1 MSTEYPDVL
10 GDLSE
15 ARQRFEA
22 NGVHYLAA
30 LEPST
35 IAPGQTTAVRVWLQS
50 CWDVPVQVALQIPL
64 SNSHQPGLSML
75 QQRTDVPL
83 EPAEVGEL
91 SVPIGSD
98 PHLTPGAHP
107 IRLLLSSSFET
118 RGRYIR
124 SQKCQDR
131 LGDTLLSFTTGLS
144 LASSVGLGYVARTQ
158 PEQKL
163 ELRVKGSPQPDPSPD
178 LTPTF
183 LSHWTVD
190 ELRIQGKARQQV
202 NDQRLFLLP
211 KIQRTSLFSTLLD
224 ESKIRFGQAGLT
236 LQIGE
241 AIYLAKI
248 LTYAVEYFLSKP
260 ERQDALLVPAY
271 ALAHRH
277 NLSTDDPIYLV
288 ARADY
293 PRLTRL
299 ASSLTFGL
307 LRHRRYQEPWTREE
321 QIAVTEYVAQ
331 CVELGRA
338 LPAEFLYLPLL
349 LGGLMVSTEV
359 QMPGEKP
366 AQSLAL
372 LAKARELRSA
382 DLAENPELTGLL
394 DNLLR
399 ST

>member
-1 MSTEYPDVL
+1 MSAEYPDVL

-15 ARQRFEA
+15 ARQRFEV

-50 CWDVPVQVALQIPL
+50 CWDVPVKVALQIPL
-64 SNSHQPGLSML
+64 SNSHQPGLSIL

-83 EPAEVGEL
+83 EPAEVGTV
-91 SVPIGSD
+91 SIPIGSD
-98 PHLTPGAHP
+98 PHLAPGAYP

-124 SQKCQDR
+124 SQKGQDR

-144 LASSVGLGYVARTQ
+144 LASSVGLGYVAHTQ

-163 ELRVKGSPQPDPSPD
+163 ELWVKGSPQPDPSPD

-183 LSHWTVD
+183 LSHWTID

-211 KIQRTSLFSTLLD
+211 KLQRTSLFSTLLD

-248 LTYAVEYFLSKP
+248 LTYAAEYFLSKP

-307 LRHRRYQEPWTREE
+307 LRHRWQQEPWTKEE
-321 QIAVTEYVAQ
+321 QIAVAEYVAQ

-349 LGGLMVSTEV
+349 LGGLMVSKDV

-382 DLAENPELTGLL
+382 ELAENPELTGLL
-394 DNLLR
+394 DHLLR
-399 ST
+399 SA